1 MLNNLII
8 RLLIYYAAWL
18 LALSG
23 TFYFFPQ
30 ILQYVAQERERIFVA
45 KSATSGADAVP
56 FPLGKI
62 EEGVGR
68 LADPAHTIPI
78 MVALV
83 LAFGVTLP
91 ITWVYRWTRPRKK
104 YSQSFAQTLLVVPI
118 SIALVVFLVKGSLA
132 LAFSLAGIVGA
143 VRFRTSLDEP
153 IDAVYMFMAIG
164 IGLASGTQLT
174 TVAYLASLTF
184 VIIVL
189 GVWKSNFG
197 AQPAVISGW
206 SIVDPEKSGQVP
218 SERAIAT
225 KKLYNAQ
232 IEVHTTKVDAAQKA
246 TAPILESSTKRWQ
259 VANVVKNADGTAVV
273 VFDVWLKKSVDPP
286 SLVRDIEASGK
297 GHISS
302 VIVKKQELVTA

>member
-1 MLNNLII
+1 MLKNIII

-23 TFYFFPQ
+23 VFHLFPQ
-30 ILQYVAQERERIFVA
+30 ILQYVAQERERIFIA
-45 KSATSGADAVP
+45 KSVTTGADAIP
-56 FPLGKI
+56 FPLGNI
-62 EEGVGR
+62 EQGVGR
-68 LADPAHTIPI
+68 LVDPAHTIPV

-104 YSQSFAQTLLVVPI
+104 YNQSFAQTLLVVPI

-184 VIIVL
+184 VIIAL

-197 AQPAVISGW
+197 AQPAVLSGW
-206 SIVDPEKSGQVP
+206 SIVSPELDQA
-218 SERAIAT
+218 SEKKAVAT
-225 KKLYNAQ
+225 EKPYNAQ
-232 IEVHTTKVDAAQKA
+232 IEVHTTKVEEVQKA
-246 TAPILESSTKRWQ
+246 MAPILKSNTKRWQ
-259 VANVVKNADGTAVV
+259 VANVIKNADGTAVV
-273 VFDVWLKKSVDPP
+273 VFDVWLKKSVDSP

-297 GHISS
+297 GHIGS
-302 VIVKKQELVTA
+302 VIVKKQDLVTA